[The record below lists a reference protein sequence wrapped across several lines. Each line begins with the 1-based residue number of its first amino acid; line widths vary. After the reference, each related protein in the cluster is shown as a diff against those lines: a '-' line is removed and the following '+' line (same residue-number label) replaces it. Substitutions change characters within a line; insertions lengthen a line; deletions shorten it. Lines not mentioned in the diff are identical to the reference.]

1 MVLVAGGIGGT
12 PLLSIAAQFAL
23 TGCVEPLPC
32 RRGLVGLLDAC
43 GGKAQAP
50 AAAAAAAAPAGPA
63 QQSPAAGDLEQ
74 AGGAW
79 TGGAAGA
86 WCQRYPLLL
95 L

>member
-32 RRGLVGLLDAC
+32 RRGLVELTDAC
-43 GGKAQAP
+43 GGKSQAP
-50 AAAAAAAAPAGPA
+50 APAAPAGPA
-63 QQSPAAGDLEQ
+63 QQSPTEGDLEQ